1 MHSSPHTTGL
11 GPATTTDIMDIVMP
25 CKPKRRSSRSSA
37 DFVVSSLELDNLRR
51 HPEVCEI
58 LLTDKLSVETAAGA
72 RFGSLGPKAS
82 YSSSS
87 LPRHEQFEWSGS
99 VKVIG
104 LLLPLRYIAK
114 RKNKYAGRRS
124 MPHSYFLKFRI
135 CAANAQR

>member
-1 MHSSPHTTGL
+1 
-11 GPATTTDIMDIVMP
+11 MP

-114 RKNKYAGRRS
+114 RKEEQICRKKVDASFILSEVSDLCCKCAEIETGRG
-124 MPHSYFLKFRI
+124 MKI
-135 CAANAQR
+135 